1 LDSLGAEPEGVVGGG
16 VDDDDVHG
24 EARVAGE
31 DDVDGVGVVVCVVV
45 LVRGRGVE
53 LEDVLDVEELG
64 LDDVLGEH
72 GEKQGVFLDDPVV
85 CTNR

>member
-1 LDSLGAEPEGVVGGG
+1 MGGG
-16 VDDDDVHG
+16 VDDDDVNG

-45 LVRGRGVE
+45 LGRGRWVE

-72 GEKQGVFLDDPVV
+72 GEKHGVFLDDPVV
-85 CTNR
+85 

>member
-1 LDSLGAEPEGVVGGG
+1 MVGGG
-16 VDDDDVHG
+16 INNDDVDG
-24 EARVAGE
+24 EARVSIE
-31 DDVDGVGVVVCVVV
+31 DGVDGVGVVVAVVV
-45 LVRGRGVE
+45 LGRGRGVE

-85 CTNR
+85 